1 MGDLIEDLAQRLGR
15 PVPEEEVLIWL
26 ALGAAAQREGRAL
39 LRPVVHAF
47 VRGVAGGV
55 VTFPLKASS
64 ARLALSAEEV
74 GPDEQVYSACRS

>member
-1 MGDLIEDLAQRLGR
+1 M
-15 PVPEEEVLIWL
+15 PEEEVLIWL

-55 VTFPLKASS
+55 VTFPPGPRAHGLLCRRK
-64 ARLALSAEEV
+64 RLDKTNRV
-74 GPDEQVYSACRS
+74 CFVCP